1 MQAATRASDNY
12 IKDGGGYGRME
23 MDTHADTC
31 VLGINFVILEYSG
44 RVCDVYPYSQDYE
57 AIKDIPIVR
66 GATAVQDQDTG
77 ETYILV
83 INEGLWYGNRMH
95 HSLINPNQLRHFQID
110 VCDNPYD
117 KGGMH
122 ITDPVSKVSIPLLSK
137 GTIVYADS
145 HAPSE
150 KELQTCHHVVIKL
163 PQAIGIHQQ
172 LPSVKWLALRL
183 TKKALTYRLLM
194 NLEIERI

>member
-1 MQAATRASDNY
+1 MQAATRAHDNY

-77 ETYILV
+77 ETYIFV
-83 INEGLWYGNRMH
+83 INEGLWYGNRMY
-95 HSLINPNQLRHFQID
+95 HSLINPN
-110 VCDNPYD
+110 
-117 KGGMH
+117 
-122 ITDPVSKVSIPLLSK
+122 
-137 GTIVYADS
+137 
-145 HAPSE
+145 
-150 KELQTCHHVVIKL
+150 
-163 PQAIGIHQQ
+163 
-172 LPSVKWLALRL
+172 
-183 TKKALTYRLLM
+183 
-194 NLEIERI
+194 

>member
-1 MQAATRASDNY
+1 
-12 IKDGGGYGRME
+12 ME

>member
-1 MQAATRASDNY
+1 MLLVENPRPSSRKPFDGQAKLAKFFLLHGVKQARMQAATRANDNY

-77 ETYILV
+77 ETYMLV

-95 HSLINPNQLRHFQID
+95 HSLINPNQLF
-110 VCDNPYD
+110 
-117 KGGMH
+117 
-122 ITDPVSKVSIPLLSK
+122 LS
-137 GTIVYADS
+137 
-145 HAPSE
+145 
-150 KELQTCHHVVIKL
+150 
-163 PQAIGIHQQ
+163 
-172 LPSVKWLALRL
+172 
-183 TKKALTYRLLM
+183 
-194 NLEIERI
+194 N